1 LESSRGIRS
10 PARIRAQGQ
19 GPCGHVLVSIS
30 IQRELIAVRGIVV
43 ARRAKVQRLLSNCH
57 IAYPGRI
64 LIIAS
69 SPIAVFPST
78 VLLVNAP
85 SPMAVLYLPLVGL
98 ASASVPIAVFR
109 AEERTVPSCPLELI
123 ITPTPFAAI
132 SPFSVAAVCV
142 CNPDRTPA
150 GIHG

>member
-85 SPMAVLYLPLVGL
+85 SPTAVLYLPLVVL
-98 ASASVPIAVFR
+98 ASASFPIAVLP
-109 AEERTVPSCPLELI
+109 VPPFTAGSAA
-123 ITPTPFAAI
+123 TPKPVFWLLSHTSGHCA
-132 SPFSVAAVCV
+132 
-142 CNPDRTPA
+142 
-150 GIHG
+150 